1 MSPKR
6 FTLNIEHS
14 WQSQAAKPSGQLNIE
29 RREDDAKLEDD
40 RKDRSGS
47 AHDVV
52 RSRWSS
58 CRERSNLDQKTSP
71 VGIYTSRG
79 LKQSIKN

>member
-1 MSPKR
+1 L
-6 FTLNIEHS
+6 T
-14 WQSQAAKPSGQLNIE
+14 E
-29 RREDDAKLEDD
+29 RRKKDDEELEDD
-40 RKDRSGS
+40 REDRGGG
-47 AHDVV
+47 AVGVV
-52 RSRWSS
+52 RRGGSS

>member
-1 MSPKR
+1 MKHE
-6 FTLNIEHS
+6 T
-14 WQSQAAKPSGQLNIE
+14 LNIE
-29 RREDDAKLEDD
+29 RRKDDAKLEDD
-40 RKDRSGS
+40 LEDRSGS
-47 AHDVV
+47 ALGVV
-52 RSRWSS
+52 RRSWSS